1 MTYDLPNIAPE
12 DMAAMADSFKS
23 QIGDN
28 PPLILVL
35 YGSLRERSY
44 SRLLAEEVMRLLVA
58 FGADARTYNPSGL
71 PLPDDA
77 DTGHPK
83 VLEDLAIRAE
93 GMVCVSPE
101 LHGSMTGIFKT
112 QIDWIPLAL
121 GGIRP
126 TQGKTL
132 ALMQVNGGSQSFYYG
147 QSDAYSGALDAYADH
162 PQSIISAKG
171 I

>member
-1 MTYDLPNIAPE
+1 MTYYLPNITPE
-12 DMAAMADSFKS
+12 DMAAMADSFKT

-77 DTGHPK
+77 DAEYPK
-83 VLEDLAIRAE
+83 V
-93 GMVCVSPE
+93 
-101 LHGSMTGIFKT
+101 
-112 QIDWIPLAL
+112 Q
-121 GGIRP
+121 
-126 TQGKTL
+126 
-132 ALMQVNGGSQSFYYG
+132 
-147 QSDAYSGALDAYADH
+147 
-162 PQSIISAKG
+162 
-171 I
+171 